1 MLLNFTKVFF
11 GTNERWMGS
20 YYHQYLH
27 MEYQFTRQKII
38 YILNHAT
45 YILRFK
51 IKAFQLNTGNE
62 YSPHCLGKSR
72 KCLFNLW
79 ESTHLVQ
86 FELYLNYTCKSP
98 HIFWQ
103 EFCFLT
109 LGYWKW
115 VSFLSKMCSV
125 DSAEV
130 LTFHFLKKTINIHNM

>member
-1 MLLNFTKVFF
+1 MVQTKDKWVHISSIFAIWN
-11 GTNERWMGS
+11 TN
-20 YYHQYLH
+20 LPD
-27 MEYQFTRQKII
+27 KII
-38 YILNHAT
+38 YIFWNHAT

-72 KCLFNLW
+72 KCSFNLW

-86 FELYLNYTCKSP
+86 FELYLDFTCKSLTNILAGILLP
-98 HIFWQ
+98 
-103 EFCFLT
+103 T

-115 VSFLSKMCSV
+115 VSLLSKICSA
-125 DSAEV
+125 DSAEA